1 MTPGNVTKP
10 GIILALSSYFAIL
23 ALRPSCFARPPAV
36 APGENDLERRLV
48 VELKEAGRDG
58 NWFKAQTLLSKYTGC
73 TVAVVTAALAVA
85 HRCGRYRE
93 GARIYEKF
101 RAADPVRSTDAA
113 LQAEAIRIFA
123 KLRAF
128 GRVRQVWGEA
138 REAGAVSAMI
148 LSARLEAAAAEGDVD
163 AAEAALQEMC
173 ERGMAPGVEHFNS
186 AILACENS
194 DKFTPAAMFLFESML
209 TQGVMPNIAT
219 LTTLTACYAA
229 APLADVLAVGAKVQA
244 LGLKADSA
252 FAEAY
257 TCAILGLPRNKR
269 MYGRTL
275 TTFAKTLESLSSA
288 RKAAARRAI
297 SELRADGVRLPRFC
311 QIVAAKLFFPGAMLK
326 VATKT
331 WPKAGG

>member
-1 MTPGNVTKP
+1 MTKP
-10 GIILALSSYFAIL
+10 GIILALSSYLAIL
-23 ALRPSCFARPPAV
+23 TLRPPGCFARPPAV
-36 APGENDLERRLV
+36 VLDGENDQQERRLV

-58 NWFKAQTLLSKYTGC
+58 NWFKAEMLLGKYTGC
-73 TVAVVTAALAVA
+73 AVAVFTAALAVA

-101 RAADPVRSTDAA
+101 RAADRVRSSDAA

-138 REAGAVSAMI
+138 QDAGAVSLML

-275 TTFAKTLESLSSA
+275 TTFAKTLERLSSA

-297 SELRADGVRLPRFC
+297 SELRADGVKLPRFC

-326 VATKT
+326 VASKT
-331 WPKAGG
+331 PKAGG